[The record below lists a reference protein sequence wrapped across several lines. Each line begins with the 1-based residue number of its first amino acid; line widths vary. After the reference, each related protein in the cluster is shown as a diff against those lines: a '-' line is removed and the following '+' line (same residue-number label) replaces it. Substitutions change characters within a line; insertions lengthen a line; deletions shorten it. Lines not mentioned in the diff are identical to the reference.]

1 MCNTQIESMI
11 GTSMVMVSDVK
22 VVRNIT
28 KIKEL
33 RIEEE
38 NRSEQKEKLK
48 SQPSTAIANEEVV
61 ATV

>member
-1 MCNTQIESMI
+1 MCNAQIESMI
-11 GTSMVMVSDVK
+11 GTSMMMVSNIK
-22 VVRNIT
+22 VVRDIT

-48 SQPSTAIANEEVV
+48 SHTSTQ
-61 ATV
+61 